1 VFVGQV
7 CNIALETHPDDM
19 EVVRQARHAI
29 GVLGPSRNS
38 VASPGGRASRKK
50 STLKPIR
57 KESVI
62 GYKK

>member
-1 VFVGQV
+1 M
-7 CNIALETHPDDM
+7 CNIALETHLNDM

-29 GVLGPSRNS
+29 GVLGPSRQS
-38 VASPGGRASRKK
+38 MTSPGGRTGRKK

-57 KESVI
+57 KEGV